1 LKIFTDFEHTGDIP
15 YAVVTTGSFDG
26 VHSGHRLILER
37 LKKLAFE
44 IGGETVLITFHPHPR
59 QVLYP
64 DTYGKEL
71 QLISSLYEKKE
82 LLSKAGLDNLFIISF
97 TRDFSRIT
105 SLEFIKNILVDK
117 LHAKVI
123 VTGYNHHFG
132 YNREG
137 DPGSLR
143 SLGALYGLMV
153 EEIPEQEIK
162 QESIS
167 SVKIRQALLEG
178 DIEKA
183 NLYLGHEY
191 LISGRIS
198 AQPVKQKPG
207 IAQGFFLGTEE
218 PSKLIPHN
226 GTYRVTGM
234 DQDCTYTGSCVIRK
248 KNDPHHTETILFLPD
263 KQITRFTGKIVTLL
277 FHQKLENEN

>member
-1 LKIFTDFEHTGDIP
+1 MRIFTDFEQTGNIP
-15 YAVVTTGSFDG
+15 NAVVTTGSFDG
-26 VHSGHRLILER
+26 VHIGHRMILER

-44 IGGETVLITFHPHPR
+44 IGGETVLITFYPHPR

-71 QLISSLYEKKE
+71 LLISSLHEKTE
-82 LLSKAGLDNLFIISF
+82 LLRKAGLDNLIIIPF
-97 TRDFSRIT
+97 TKEFSRIT
-105 SLEFIKNILVDK
+105 SVNFVKNILVGK
-117 LHAKVI
+117 LHAKKIVI
-123 VTGYNHHFG
+123 GHNHHFG

-137 DPGSLR
+137 DTEALR
-143 SLGALYGLMV
+143 SLGIEYELAV

-191 LISGRIS
+191 LIAGKVSKRH
-198 AQPVKQKPG
+198 AKQGSEVIQAFYLG
-207 IAQGFFLGTEE
+207 IEE
-218 PSKLIPHN
+218 SSKLLPQD

-234 DQDCTYTGSCVIRK
+234 DQDTTYPGSCIIQKKKGLLRK
-248 KNDPHHTETILFLPD
+248 GTIFFRPD
-263 KQITRFTGKIVTLL
+263 KPVFRFTGNLLTLL
-277 FHQKLENEN
+277 FHKKIDAEK